1 MQYNSHSFI
10 EYALRQQAIKL
21 GRFTLKS
28 GRTSPYFFNAGV
40 FNDGHALWE
49 LGNFYAHT
57 IIQSD
62 IDFDLLFGT
71 AYKGI
76 PLVCATAI
84 CLQQLGINKP
94 FAFNRKEEKEHG
106 EGGHLIGAPLEGR
119 VLIVDDVVSAGT
131 ATRHSVELIKTHG
144 AKAVALIV
152 SFDRQEK
159 GNSDKSSLAELREQ
173 FELKV
178 VSVAALEDLVAVIQ
192 GNDRYAEFL
201 NMLKE
206 YQALYKPSDI

>member
-1 MQYNSHSFI
+1 M
-10 EYALRQQAIKL
+10 
-21 GRFTLKS
+21 
-28 GRTSPYFFNAGV
+28 
-40 FNDGHALWE
+40 
-49 LGNFYAHT
+49 
-57 IIQSD
+57 
-62 IDFDLLFGT
+62 LFGT

-84 CLQQLGINKP
+84 CLQQLGINKS

-131 ATRHSVELIKTHG
+131 ATRHSVELIKTHD
-144 AKAVALIV
+144 AKAAALIV

-201 NMLKE
+201 NMLIPTSVVPICSL
-206 YQALYKPSDI
+206 YQSVDFDNANHCDSQIRPHALRSLRPTLAY